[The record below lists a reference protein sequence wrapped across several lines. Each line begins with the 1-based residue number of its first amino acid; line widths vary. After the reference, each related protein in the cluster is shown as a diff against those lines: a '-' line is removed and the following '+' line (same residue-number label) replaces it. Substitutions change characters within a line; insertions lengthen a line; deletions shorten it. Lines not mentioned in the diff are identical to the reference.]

1 MENKSGKKGVGL
13 PGAISIGV
21 GGMVGGGIFAVL
33 GLSVQLA
40 RGGAPLAFL
49 LAGIVA
55 LLTAYS
61 YARLSVTFPSQG
73 GTVVFIDRA
82 FDKKTIVGGLNILL
96 WLSYIIMLSL
106 YSYAFGS
113 YGLSFFSGSNSAIIK
128 HILISGSVLF
138 ITVLNFFKADII
150 GKAETWIV
158 ALKILILLFFLA
170 VGMQSTRPANLA
182 PATWSP
188 PLSLIAGGMIIF
200 LAYEGFELIANTAHD
215 IRNPHKNLPRA
226 FFISVIFVV
235 ILYVLI
241 SIVTVSSL
249 SIDKI
254 ISSRD
259 YALAEAARP
268 FLGQSGFQLIALAA
282 LLSTISAINATMY
295 GAARL
300 SFTIA
305 KERELPEILEKKI
318 WNRPLEGL
326 IITSALTLI
335 MANIMDLSSIS
346 TVGSAGFL
354 IIFAAVNLANFKLRE
369 ETGSRAWISLSGFIA
384 CLGALMAVVWQTIVT
399 DPARLL
405 ILAGLVIFA
414 LGIEALYRLLS
425 GRKIHLM

>member
-1 MENKSGKKGVGL
+1 M
-13 PGAISIGV
+13 
-21 GGMVGGGIFAVL
+21 
-33 GLSVQLA
+33 
-40 RGGAPLAFL
+40 
-49 LAGIVA
+49 
-55 LLTAYS
+55 
-61 YARLSVTFPSQG
+61 
-73 GTVVFIDRA
+73 
-82 FDKKTIVGGLNILL
+82 
-96 WLSYIIMLSL
+96 
-106 YSYAFGS
+106 
-113 YGLSFFSGSNSAIIK
+113 
-128 HILISGSVLF
+128 
-138 ITVLNFFKADII
+138 VLNFFKADII

-158 ALKILILLFFLA
+158 MLKILILLFFLA
-170 VGMQSTRPANLA
+170 IGMQSTRPANLA

-215 IRNPHKNLPRA
+215 IRIPQKNLPRA
-226 FFISVIFVV
+226 FFISVMFVV

-369 ETGSRAWISLSGFIA
+369 DTGSRAWISLSGFLA
-384 CLGALMAVVWQTIVT
+384 CLGALIAVIWQTIIT
-399 DPARLL
+399 DPARLF

-414 LGIEALYRLLS
+414 LAIEALYRMLS
-425 GRKIHLM
+425 GRKIHLK